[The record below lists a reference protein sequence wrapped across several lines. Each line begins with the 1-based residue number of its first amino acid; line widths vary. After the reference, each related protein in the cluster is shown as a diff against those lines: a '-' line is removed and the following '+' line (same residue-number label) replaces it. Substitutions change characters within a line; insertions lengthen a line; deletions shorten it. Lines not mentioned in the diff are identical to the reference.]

1 MILRRKNSG
10 EEIKRKGEE
19 KGKMGKKKVLVVD
32 DEQDIAKALK
42 ARLKANGF
50 NVVLAYDSVQAFTIA
65 NQEKPDLIILDI
77 MIPGGGG
84 FVVAERLKQSHATY
98 RIPIIFLTGI
108 PGGEERASKI
118 GASGY
123 VMKPYHPDEL
133 LETIRRALEISRKQE
148 GGWRGEMPA

>member
-1 MILRRKNSG
+1 MILRRKNS
-10 EEIKRKGEE
+10 EEDIKRKAWK
-19 KGKMGKKKVLVVD
+19 KGRMGKRKVLVVD
-32 DEQDIAKALK
+32 DEQDVAKALK

-65 NQEKPDLIILDI
+65 NEEKPDLIVLDI

-108 PGGEERASKI
+108 PGGEERASKV

-123 VMKPYHPDEL
+123 VMKPYQPDEL
-133 LETIRRALEISRKQE
+133 LETIRRALEISRKRE
-148 GGWRGEMPA
+148 GRWRGEMPA